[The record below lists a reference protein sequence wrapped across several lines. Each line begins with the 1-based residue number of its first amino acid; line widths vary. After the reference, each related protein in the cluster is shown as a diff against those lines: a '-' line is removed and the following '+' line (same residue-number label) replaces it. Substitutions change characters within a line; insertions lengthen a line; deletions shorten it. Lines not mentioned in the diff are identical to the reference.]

1 MTDDAP
7 KTFELLFD
15 FVSPTAYLAWFRAK
29 GVVARTGARMRP
41 VPVFLG
47 GIMQATGNRPPG
59 TVAAKGRWMRADLEM
74 WARTFDIPLGRNE
87 HFPVN
92 TLAILRGAVGLL
104 SDPRFDAY
112 CDACF
117 RGVWLDGRDMA
128 RPEEIAAATSQVIAP
143 DELMALAQN
152 PANKTALKANT
163 DDAVARGVFG
173 APSLFVGETLF
184 FGQDRLDWVEK
195 ALTA

>member
-1 MTDDAP
+1 
-7 KTFELLFD
+7 
-15 FVSPTAYLAWFRAK
+15 
-29 GVVARTGARMRP
+29 
-41 VPVFLG
+41 VFLG

-74 WARTFDIPLGRNE
+74 WAKAHDIPLGRNA

-92 TLAILRGAVGLL
+92 TLAILRGAVGLID
-104 SDPRFDAY
+104 DPRFEAY

-128 RPEEIAAATSQVIAP
+128 RPEEIAAATSDVIAP
-143 DELMALAQN
+143 EELMALAQD
-152 PANKTALKANT
+152 PANKAALKANT

-173 APSLFVGETLF
+173 APSFFVGETLF
-184 FGQDRLDWVEK
+184 FGQDRLDWVER
-195 ALTA
+195 ALAA